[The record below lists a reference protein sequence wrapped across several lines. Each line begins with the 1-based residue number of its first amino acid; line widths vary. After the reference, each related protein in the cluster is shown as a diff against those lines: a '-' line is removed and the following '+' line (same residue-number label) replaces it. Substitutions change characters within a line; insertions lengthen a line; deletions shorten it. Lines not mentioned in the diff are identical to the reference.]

1 MTNFKT
7 DNLALFFGIL
17 FAIVTAV
24 AIGSIFTIMSI
35 NVIFGTNI
43 PVSMETISAIT
54 WLTIAVG
61 GVMKEANN
69 EKNLSYCSYCINCNE
84 CICK

>member
-1 MTNFKT
+1 MKEFKT

-35 NVIFGTNI
+35 NVVFGTDI
-43 PVSMETISAIT
+43 PVSTETVAAIT
-54 WLTIAVG
+54 WFTIAVG
-61 GVMKEANN
+61 GVMKGS
-69 EKNLSYCSYCINCNE
+69 KQ
-84 CICK
+84 

>member
-7 DNLALFFGIL
+7 DSLAVFFGAIA
-17 FAIVTAV
+17 AIVTIV

-43 PVSMETISAIT
+43 PVNMETVAAIT

-61 GVMKEANN
+61 GVMKGT
-69 EKNLSYCSYCINCNE
+69 KQ
-84 CICK
+84 

>member
-1 MTNFKT
+1 MKEFKT
-7 DNLALFFGIL
+7 DNFALFFGIL

-61 GVMKEANN
+61 GVMKGS
-69 EKNLSYCSYCINCNE
+69 KQ
-84 CICK
+84 

>member
-1 MTNFKT
+1 MKEFKT

-35 NVIFGTNI
+35 NVVFGTDI
-43 PVSMETISAIT
+43 PVSTETVAAIT

-61 GVMKEANN
+61 GVMKGS
-69 EKNLSYCSYCINCNE
+69 KQ
-84 CICK
+84 

>member
-1 MTNFKT
+1 MKEFKT

-24 AIGSIFTIMSI
+24 AIGSIFTIMSM

-61 GVMKEANN
+61 GVMKGS
-69 EKNLSYCSYCINCNE
+69 KQ
-84 CICK
+84 

>member
-1 MTNFKT
+1 MKEFKT

-61 GVMKEANN
+61 GVMKGS
-69 EKNLSYCSYCINCNE
+69 KQ
-84 CICK
+84 